1 MNYRYLLSLL
11 FAALSLST
19 WAERIPESQARQVAQ
34 QVLSGFN
41 PLRATVSPVLA
52 YQAPNSLRA
61 DSGADYYIYTPDQG
75 TGFVIVS
82 GDDIAYPVLGYSTS
96 DPFCA
101 DHIPTPMLEWL
112 QNYQKELAGAKYST
126 ASASVARQW
135 ASVLRGDLRL
145 GTGRVLDTPKWDQGD
160 PYNRMTPMVNGEHT
174 FVGCVATAMGI
185 IMGYHQYPERV
196 INTPA
201 TNTIYVEGQPQTVQ
215 VDYQEPYDWAN
226 ILPSYQDGSYN
237 DTQAMA
243 VSRLLYHCGANVEM
257 NYGIDA
263 SGAMDAY
270 VPIAL
275 RNVFAYSP
283 TIQYARKE
291 QMTWEAW
298 KTMIRDDIDEGLPIC
313 YTGSGYPSGH
323 AFVCDGYFENYF
335 HFNWG
340 WGSYCDGYYL
350 LSALVP
356 GIADFSTS
364 QSAVFHIRPTTAGEK
379 PEPVFTVIN
388 ASYSRDGNLVQG
400 NYELSY
406 TGLDPMDYS
415 VGVGVIDSQDRIIQ
429 KPTADCIYSMG
440 FNAVTGLI
448 TEFEFY
454 LDRSL
459 SADEK
464 VVILGSK
471 DGQHWEILPTSPNIP
486 IGLGVDGPIFLP
498 EDEPN
503 DTEEP
508 VRMQI
513 VYNRYT
519 NYPYIPVI
527 DVNNDQEIY
536 DNMLGL
542 EYSLNQAKDVT
553 FTYRITNYDQWKG
566 KLSIFSGD
574 DWSLSQ
580 PNAGDPVVIDE
591 TGSFVVHK
599 SADSAT
605 PEGVY
610 CHILKICAPQR
621 GSLTFSVTAMA
632 DGFELPIYSNE
643 EMSLQFVET
652 ANLDWDNWQVEG
664 YVNEKM
670 TFKPILSNLDPI
682 FEKEDIYL
690 TVSIQGLMLD
700 EYELYCSD
708 GELIRMETYEFDPE
722 YTFSADRIL
731 IWKQGKQI
739 NDFVLVPKAT
749 VPEERNPYIY
759 VNAYHQGFEIPCFNY
774 ICEIVIKESNTANEP
789 VEDSATRVATDSGS
803 VTVHLEEG
811 SELTIFTLD
820 GKLIA
825 TTSLSAGDHRIPLPK
840 GCYLIQI
847 DGKSYKIIL

>member
-1 MNYRYLLSLL
+1 MNYRCLLSLL
-11 FAALSLST
+11 FVALSLSV
-19 WAERIPESQARQVAQ
+19 WAEQIPESTARQVAQ
-34 QVLSGFN
+34 HVLSGFN

-61 DSGADYYIYTPDQG
+61 GGGADYYIYTPDQG
-75 TGFVIVS
+75 TGFVIVA
-82 GDDIAYPVLGYSTS
+82 GDDLAYPVLGYSTS
-96 DPFCA
+96 DPFSA

-112 QNYQKELAGAKYST
+112 QNYQKELAGAKSPT
-126 ASASVARQW
+126 APESVARQW

-174 FVGCVATAMGI
+174 VVGCVATAMGI
-185 IMGYHQYPERV
+185 IMAYHQYPERV
-196 INTPA
+196 INGPA
-201 TNTIYVEGQPQTVQ
+201 TNKIHVEGKPKTVR

-226 ILPSYQDGSYN
+226 ILSSYQNGSY
-237 DTQAMA
+237 DGTQAMA
-243 VSRLLYHCGANVEM
+243 VARLLYHCGVNVEM
-257 NYGIDA
+257 GYGIQA
-263 SGAMDAY
+263 SAAPSTL

-275 RNVFAYSP
+275 RNIFAYSP

-298 KTMIRDDIDEGLPIC
+298 KTMIRDDIDEGLPI
-313 YTGSGYPSGH
+313 YYDGYGEQEGH
-323 AFVCDGYFENYF
+323 AFVCDGYYENYF

-356 GIADFSTS
+356 GGTDFSAD

-379 PEPVFTVIN
+379 PEPVFIVMRAN
-388 ASYSRDGNLVQG
+388 YSRDGNLVQG
-400 NYELSY
+400 SYWVSY
-406 TGLDPMDYS
+406 TGMDPITYS
-415 VGVGVIDSQDRIIQ
+415 LGVGVIDSQDRVIQ
-429 KPTADCIYSMG
+429 EPVESRISSML
-440 FNAVTGLI
+440 FNELTGI
-448 TEFEFY
+448 ETEFKFY

-471 DGQHWEILPTSPNIP
+471 DDQNWEVLPTSPNAP
-486 IGLGVDGPIFLP
+486 IGLDANGPIFLP
-498 EDEPN
+498 EEEPIE
-503 DTEEP
+503 TEEP
-508 VRMQI
+508 VNMA
-513 VYNRYT
+513 VLNSYT
-519 NYPYIPVI
+519 TNPYVSVI
-527 DVNNDQEIY
+527 DINSGQEIVS
-536 DNMLGL
+536 NVRGL
-542 EYSLNQAKDVT
+542 DYSLNKPKDVT
-553 FTYRITNYDQWKG
+553 FTYRITNYEQWKG

-574 DWSLSQ
+574 DWSLSES
-580 PNAGDPVVIDE
+580 NAGDPVMIDE
-591 TGSFVVHK
+591 NGSFVVHK
-599 SADSAT
+599 SADSAS

-610 CHILKICAPQR
+610 LHFLKFCTSQR
-621 GSLTFSVTAMA
+621 GNLTLSVTAIA
-632 DGFELPIYSNE
+632 DGFEWPVYTNE

-664 YVNEKM
+664 NVNEKM
-670 TFKPILSNLDPI
+670 LFKPVLSNLDPI

-690 TVSIQGLMLD
+690 NVYVQGLTLD
-700 EYELYCSD
+700 QYELYSSD
-708 GELIRMETYEFDPE
+708 GEPIRMEASEFEPE

-731 IWKQGKQI
+731 TWKQGKQI
-739 NDFVLVPKAT
+739 NDLILVPKA
-749 VPEERNPYIY
+749 VPAVKDLYIY
-759 VNAYHQGFEIPCFNY
+759 ANAYFQGFEIPCIN
-774 ICEIVIKESNTANEP
+774 CSCGIVIKESNTANEP
-789 VEDSATRVATDSGS
+789 VEDSSIRITTESGS

>member
-61 DSGADYYIYTPDQG
+61 GGGADYFIYTPDQG
-75 TGFVIVS
+75 TGFVIVA
-82 GDDIAYPVLGYSTS
+82 GDDLAYPVLGYSTL
-96 DPFCA
+96 DPFSA

-112 QNYQKELAGAKYST
+112 QNYQKELAGAKSPT
-126 ASASVARQW
+126 APESVARQW
-135 ASVLRGDLRL
+135 ASVLRGELRL
-145 GTGRVLDTPKWDQGD
+145 GTGRVLDTPKWDQSD
-160 PYNRMTPMVNGEHT
+160 PYNRMTPLVNGEHT
-174 FVGCVATAMGI
+174 VVGCVATAMGI

-196 INTPA
+196 INAPA
-201 TNTIYVEGQPQTVQ
+201 TNNIYIEGQPKTVQ

-226 ILPSYQDGSYN
+226 ILPSYRSYN

-243 VSRLLYHCGANVEM
+243 VARLLYHCGANVEM
-257 NYGIDA
+257 DYGIDE

-283 TIQYARKE
+283 TIQYAMKE

-298 KTMIRDDIDEGLPIC
+298 KTMIRDDIDEGLPI
-313 YTGSGYPSGH
+313 YYNGGGHHGAH
-323 AFVCDGYFENYF
+323 AFVCDGYYDNYF

-340 WGSYCDGYYL
+340 WGSYCNGYYL
-350 LSALVP
+350 LSALAP
-356 GIADFSTS
+356 GGTDFSAA
-364 QSAVFHIRPTTAGEK
+364 QSAVFHIKPTTAGEK
-379 PEPVFTVIN
+379 PEPVFTVVG
-388 ASYSRDGNLVQG
+388 AKYSRDGNLVKG
-400 NYELSY
+400 SYELY
-406 TGLDPMDYS
+406 YAGLDPIDYS
-415 VGVGVIDSQDRIIQ
+415 VEVGVIDSQERIIQ
-429 KPTADCIYSMG
+429 KPAAGDFVPKRFGWLQYWEI
-440 FNAVTGLI
+440 
-448 TEFEFY
+448 EFEFY

-471 DGQHWEILPTSPNIP
+471 DGQNWKVLPTSPNAP

-503 DTEEP
+503 DTEKP
-508 VRMQI
+508 VHMQI

-527 DVNNDQEIY
+527 DVNNDQETY
-536 DNMLGL
+536 NNMLGL

-621 GSLTFSVTAMA
+621 GNLTFSVTAMA

-700 EYELYCSD
+700 EYELYRSD
-708 GELIRMETYEFDPE
+708 GEPIQMEAAENEPDL
-722 YTFSADRIL
+722 TFSTDRIL

-739 NDFVLVPKAT
+739 NDIVLVPKAT
-749 VPEERNPYIY
+749 VPEERNPYIS
-759 VNAYHQGFEIPCFNY
+759 VQPYHQGLEMPSYNNFCQ
-774 ICEIVIKESNTANEP
+774 IVIKESNTANEP
-789 VEDSATRVATDSGS
+789 VDDRSTWITTESGS
-803 VTVHLEEG
+803 VTVHLEG
-811 SELTIFTLD
+811 RSELGIFTLD
-820 GKLIA
+820 GRRI
-825 TTSLSAGDHRIPLPK
+825 TTTTLSAGDHRIPLPK
-840 GCYLIQI
+840 GSYLVQVAEQTF
-847 DGKSYKIIL
+847 KIII